1 MYLSVK
7 KKKNQVKPQY
17 YAFRWITLLL
27 TQEFNFQSIMR
38 IWDSLLAN
46 PFGVQVSLTR
56 FFRENDR
63 KCVCLESMT
72 KTLLSHAMNTYLL
85 HMQDML
91 LRLCCAM
98 LLCIKSRLLSGDFMD
113 NLKLLQHY
121 PEINIEHLIQVALD
135 LTPDTSSYH
144 MPP

>member
-1 MYLSVK
+1 MYLSG

-56 FFRENDR
+56 FFHENDL
-63 KCVCLESMT
+63 KCVCLESLT
-72 KTLLSHAMNTYLL
+72 ITLLSHAMNTYLL
-85 HMQDML
+85 RMQDML

-98 LLCIKSRLLSGDFMD
+98 LLCTKSRLLSGDFMD

-144 MPP
+144 MSM